1 MLCSL
6 PREQMLS
13 LQLHLYNILGFRGT
27 QVKEHY
33 LFLLEEAAFVFHNK
47 LWEGIIICIPHT
59 LWTLVRKTATQ
70 GCLFT
75 FLCFLENQCS
85 LKPVRVIST
94 PTPFATVNVKTKTT
108 GYLPVNAASITQV
121 WRRTVQD
128 VSTSTFANSVHLYLL
143 LLQCPE
149 TFSALRSKVNICYH
163 APDSRMHLKNLRH
176 FHRQISLH
184 FCQLLPAC
192 QSWAMVTN
200 IFF

>member
-27 QVKEHY
+27 KVKEHY

-108 GYLPVNAASITQV
+108 GYLPVNAASNHTGLKE
-121 WRRTVQD
+121 
-128 VSTSTFANSVHLYLL
+128 NSPG
-143 LLQCPE
+143 C
-149 TFSALRSKVNICYH
+149 FDINICKF
-163 APDSRMHLKNLRH
+163 SSS
-176 FHRQISLH
+176 I
-184 FCQLLPAC
+184 PATFTM
-192 QSWAMVTN
+192 SWN
-200 IFF
+200 IQCLEIKGQHMLSCTRFQNASKKLTPFP